1 MFLGACRLK
10 QRLFLL
16 ASAIGI
22 ILNLVACSKP
32 TSNTSTTGTS
42 GSSSGTTSAPS
53 SYTNRVLVSQ
63 EVSSATTFGALVL
76 INGNN
81 DTLTKTSIPAGNS
94 PNLMAITAA
103 RNMVAAFDSST
114 NTVYAISTATEKSI
128 GQVHLPGPTSS
139 MVLPTS
145 NPLGYAAV
153 SSANI
158 PGYPVLGAL
167 EVMNFS
173 SGALTT
179 IAVSNAQTAVANNT
193 GSQVLVFS
201 NDSDSIALLNPA
213 NAIPPL
219 DMSCFP
225 SLNPNPPQNPPV
237 CTIIN
242 GFDRPVFA
250 IVSGSTA
257 YILNC
262 GAECGGTQASIQ
274 TLNLSTL
281 AVGPAIPVNGATWAY
296 LSGNNLYVAGTG
308 TPTGPLCSSLTNSV
322 NKPTAATYCG
332 TLDIVNI
339 NTMTDPYFNNPG
351 AEIAIPDGYHDRM
364 DMSSNGQLFVGSR
377 ICTNIGN
384 VNNPSGEVRGCL
396 AILNTNTGAVVIPP
410 DNGDVT
416 GLQSFTSREVEY
428 VAEDGDLR
436 VYDTLTNTLL
446 INQDYLPLGTIPVV
460 GYAYDVKA
468 IDFF

>member
-1 MFLGACRLK
+1 MFLGARRLK
-10 QRLFLL
+10 QRLFLPAL
-16 ASAIGI
+16 AIGV
-22 ILNLVACSKP
+22 ILNLAACSKP
-32 TSNTSTTGTS
+32 ASNTSSGGS
-42 GSSSGTTSAPS
+42 GSSSATTTTSF
-53 SYTNRVLVSQ
+53 TNRVLVSQ
-63 EVSSATTFGALVL
+63 SVTSATTFGGLVL

-81 DTLTKTSIPAGNS
+81 DTLTKTAALPAGNS
-94 PNLMAITAA
+94 PTLMAITAA
-103 RNMVAAFDSST
+103 RNMVAAFDSSS
-114 NTVYAISTATEKSI
+114 NNVYAITTATEKSI

-139 MVLPTS
+139 MVVPTS

-173 SGALTT
+173 SGAITT
-179 IAVSNAQTAVANNT
+179 IAVSNAQTVVANNT
-193 GSQVLVFS
+193 GSQLLVFS
-201 NDSDSIALLNPA
+201 NDSNSIALLNPA
-213 NAIPPL
+213 NAIPPV

-225 SLNPNPPQNPPV
+225 ILDPNPQQNPPV

-308 TPTGPLCSSLTNSV
+308 TPMGQLCSSLTNPV
-322 NKPTAATYCG
+322 NRKTAATFCG
-332 TLDIVNI
+332 TLDIVNLA
-339 NTMTDPYFNNPG
+339 TMTDPYFNNPG

-384 VNNPSGEVRGCL
+384 VNNPVGEVRGCL
-396 AILNTNTGAVVIPP
+396 AILNTNSGAVVIPP

-416 GLQSFTSREVEY
+416 GLQSFTTREVEY
-428 VAEDGDLR
+428 VAEDGNLR
-436 VYDTLTNTLL
+436 VYDTLTNSLL

-460 GYAYDVKA
+460 GFAYDVKA